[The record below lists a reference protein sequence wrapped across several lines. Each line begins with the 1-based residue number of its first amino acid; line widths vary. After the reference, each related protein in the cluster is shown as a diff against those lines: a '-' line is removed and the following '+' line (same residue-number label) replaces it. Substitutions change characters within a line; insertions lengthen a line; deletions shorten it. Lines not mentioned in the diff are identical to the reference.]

1 MHMAAP
7 LTTSSLR
14 GGSVPDRRSSPARV
28 AWVDAAKGI
37 CIVLVVMMHTTLG
50 LGEAL
55 GREGFMHHVVAFAK
69 PFRMPDFFLLSGLF
83 LARVID
89 RDWKSYADKR
99 VVHFLYFYAL
109 WVLIQ
114 FAFKGWSLSGG
125 DPAELLRQL
134 ALTAVEPFGTL
145 WFIYLL
151 AVFSAVTKLMRRLSP
166 AVLLVAAA
174 ALEIAPVHTGSTL
187 IDEFA
192 ARYVYFVAGYLF
204 AKRIFAFAARAA
216 ERPLLALVGLAAW
229 GVVNGLLAF
238 TPSGVPLFPM
248 LAELPFVSL
257 VLGFAGALAIVS
269 IASLLTHAGL
279 AAPLRYCGEHS
290 IAIYLAFFLP
300 MAAGRALL
308 IKLGLVGDV
317 GVAAAAVTAMAVA
330 APLILERVVRGTAF
344 DFLFVRPRPFWLMRR
359 ARLTPAEYRSA

>member
-1 MHMAAP
+1 MAGLA
-7 LTTSSLR
+7 T
-14 GGSVPDRRSSPARV
+14 RSSSRAGDRQVGGEAARV

-37 CIVLVVMMHTTLG
+37 SIVLVVMMHTTLG

-89 RDWKSYADKR
+89 RNWRSYADKR
-99 VVHFLYFYAL
+99 VVHFLYFYVL

-114 FAFKGWSLSGG
+114 FALKGWSLSGG
-125 DPAELLRQL
+125 DPAEFLRQL

-151 AVFSAVTKLMRRLSP
+151 AVFSVVTKLLRDLP
-166 AVLLVAAA
+166 PLVLLAGAA

-187 IDEFA
+187 IDEFG
-192 ARYVYFVAGYLF
+192 ARYVYFAAGYLL
-204 AKRIFAFAARAA
+204 ADRIFALAAWSAARRFVA
-216 ERPLLALVGLAAW
+216 LLGLAAW
-229 GVVNGLLAF
+229 GAVNASFAFAPTGLR
-238 TPSGVPLFPM
+238 LFPTV
-248 LAELPFVSL
+248 AELPLVSL
-257 VLGFAGALAIVS
+257 GLGFAGAVAIVAV
-269 IASLLTHAGL
+269 ASLLTQARL

-300 MAAGRALL
+300 MAVGRSVL
-308 IKLGLVGDV
+308 IKLGWVSDV
-317 GVAAAAVTAMAVA
+317 GLAAAAVTAAAVIM
-330 APLILERVVRGTAF
+330 PLVLERLVRGTPLG
-344 DFLFVRPRPFWLMRR
+344 FLFVRPQLFRLQARP
-359 ARLTPAEYRSA
+359 RLAPAE

>member
-1 MHMAAP
+1 MAA
-7 LTTSSLR
+7 TMTKTSSDGR
-14 GGSVPDRRSSPARV
+14 DGAARV

-50 LGEAL
+50 LGEAV
-55 GREGFMHHVVAFAK
+55 GREGWMHSVVAFAK

-89 RDWKSYADKR
+89 RDWRNYADKR
-99 VVHFLYFYAL
+99 VVHFLYFYVL

-125 DPAELLRQL
+125 DPAEFFRQL

-151 AVFSAVTKLMRRLSP
+151 AVFSAVTKLARRVSP
-166 AVLLVAAA
+166 AVLFVAAA
-174 ALEIAPVHTGSTL
+174 ALEIAPIHTGWTL

-192 ARYVYFVAGYLF
+192 ARYVYFAAGYLF
-204 AKRIFAFAARAA
+204 AERIFAFAAMAA
-216 ERPLLALVGLAAW
+216 ERWGLMLAGLAAW
-229 GVVNGLLAF
+229 GVVNGVLAF
-238 TPSGVPLFPM
+238 TTSGLPLFPT

-269 IASLLTHAGL
+269 IASVLTRAGL

-300 MAAGRALL
+300 MAVGRAVL
-308 IKLGLVGDV
+308 IKLGLVSDV
-317 GVAAAAVTAMAVA
+317 GFAAAAVTATAVV
-330 APLILERVVRGTAF
+330 APLILERLVRGTTL
-344 DFLFVRPRPFWLMRR
+344 DFLFVRPQVFRLVRRP
-359 ARLTPAEYRSA
+359 RLTPAEYRSA